1 MFKITYYFNRLVYFI
16 EFNTFLWRV
25 RSYVHSV
32 QCKRGNHG
40 LVAGVLAEDDYLS
53 PVKYYTCMHCHKD
66 FTTEEW
72 ESRDVQGR

>member
-1 MFKITYYFNRLVYFI
+1 MFTYI
-16 EFNTFLWRV
+16 EFSTPLWRI

-40 LVAGVLAEDDYLS
+40 LVAGVLKDDDYLS
-53 PVKYYTCMHCHKD
+53 EVDYYTCMHCFAE
-66 FTTEEW
+66 FTVEEW